1 MNRKTYLRITCT
13 NCGVPSKTPN
23 WYGQAEQHRYISQCY
38 HCDPLYPKQTKKDNN
53 NDVNLLRKT
62 I

>member
-1 MNRKTYLRITCT
+1 MTCT
-13 NCGVPSKTPN
+13 NCGVTQKTIN
-23 WYGQAEQHRYISQCY
+23 WYGQVNQHRFTKQCH